1 MAHPAAA
8 AVWYETAHVEGM
20 QPVLLQITFTLY
32 FIINSHREAYVV
44 NTLLVAH
51 IV

>member
-1 MAHPAAA
+1 MAHPVAA

-32 FIINSHREAYVV
+32 FIINRAYVV
-44 NTLLVAH
+44 NTLLVAY